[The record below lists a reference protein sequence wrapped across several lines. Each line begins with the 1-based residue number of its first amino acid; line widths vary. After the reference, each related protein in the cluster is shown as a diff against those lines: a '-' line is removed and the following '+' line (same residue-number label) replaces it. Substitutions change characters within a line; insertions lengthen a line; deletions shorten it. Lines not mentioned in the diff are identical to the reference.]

1 MYEASNTMFDHS
13 EKRYSL
19 LFSYKSEESESKHAA
34 IALSLDNDVY
44 IEVRIYIPVYNIILK
59 SLKQNFIASLKEEWK
74 DVSSKSAVV
83 VSFNGDSANVEYLT
97 NSNNWI
103 IFPNIYPC
111 IVSM

>member
-44 IEVRIYIPVYNIILK
+44 IEVRIYILVYNIILK
-59 SLKQNFIASLKEEWK
+59 SLK
-74 DVSSKSAVV
+74 
-83 VSFNGDSANVEYLT
+83 
-97 NSNNWI
+97 
-103 IFPNIYPC
+103 IFSEFHSITEGGMERC
-111 IVSM
+111 IKQICCCCFLRWR